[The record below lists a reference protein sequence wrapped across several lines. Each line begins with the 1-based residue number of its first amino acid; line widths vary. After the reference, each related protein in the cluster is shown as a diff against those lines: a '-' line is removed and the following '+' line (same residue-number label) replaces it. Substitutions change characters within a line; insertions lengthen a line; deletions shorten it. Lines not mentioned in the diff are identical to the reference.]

1 MKSLILLIVV
11 IFALL
16 ILVAPQAYAS
26 PANSPDAAPVLFGK
40 AAQNGDLLALYYTN
54 PLGQVE
60 IISQSSQVPIDTLNL
75 IIYSPIRSG
84 ELNVSVFTYT
94 MKEVQ
99 ITIKQGNLTTNLTQ
113 DRQFPIA
120 YMNQT
125 FNVSARSIM
134 TFSLSLP
141 YSSAQ
146 SQIQVSYDGAV
157 FQFQHKTTPNAIPV
171 FLTSGGELGLMI
183 IVFVLTS
190 LVWGLGALTSKL
202 IMKRAR
208 YWPQRSASSWILI
221 FIFLGI
227 AVYFF
232 VGTYY
237 YDLGYVQWWYF
248 LIPVW
253 FIANMVM
260 LSWWPANVERWELMT
275 LKGGKENKV
284 YHDVEKVYV
293 SPHAKATWIKIERD
307 SRIDAF
313 KRLIGQFVP
322 IRFAPG
328 EPPWYMENESW
339 EDPVWDTRRVYLMD
353 PEKGPA
359 HFFSLEKS
367 RFWRFVHHSV
377 EYHIPLS
384 GHYTKDAADFLSE
397 EKAVLEIAKEN
408 ESLRKENRNFRIQFT
423 TGKRKVGYEEV
434 NDITRKLYEAELEYH
449 AGSIEPEEGKPEKNP
464 EKKEKKED
472 EDVKEGKK

>member
-1 MKSLILLIVV
+1 MKSLILLVVV

-16 ILVAPQAYAS
+16 ILVAPQAYAA

-146 SQIQVSYDGAV
+146 SQIQVSYDGAI
-157 FQFQHKTTPNAIPV
+157 FQFGHKTTPNAIPV

-232 VGTYY
+232 LGTYY

-260 LSWWPANVERWELMT
+260 LSWWPANVERWELET
-275 LKGGKENKV
+275 NKGGEGKKALKRI
-284 YHDVEKVYV
+284 DTVYV
-293 SPHAKATWIKIERD
+293 TPHREENWIKIEKD
-307 SRIDAF
+307 SRLDAL
-313 KRLIGQFVP
+313 KRLMGIYVP
-322 IRFAPG
+322 IKFAPG
-328 EPPWYMENESW
+328 EPPWFSENENW
-339 EDPVWDTRRVYLMD
+339 EDPLFDTKKTYFMD
-353 PEKGPA
+353 PARGPP
-359 HFFSLEKS
+359 HFFSTEKS
-367 RFWRFVHHSV
+367 RFWRFVHRSV
-377 EYHIPLS
+377 EYHIPLA
-384 GHYTKDAADFLSE
+384 GHYTKSVMDFLAE
-397 EKAVLEIAKEN
+397 LKGIIEVAREN
-408 ESLRKENRNFRIQFT
+408 EALREENRNFRIKMS
-423 TGKRKVGYEEV
+423 TGKLKVGYEEL
-434 NDITRKLYEAELEYH
+434 NGITKELYGEEYEFR
-449 AGSIEPEEGKPEKNP
+449 AGKIDPED
-464 EKKEKKED
+464 EKKEKKEKKE
-472 EDVKEGKK
+472 EDNHDKERKE